1 LKPILNFK
9 TGNFLFRSGIFF
21 LVSAPLLSSFLFLF
35 SLLISSYI
43 NYKNFF
49 SDKWNYPFLLA
60 SFFIIISVSI
70 SSLERFSNNIAGWS
84 NYLNWV
90 SLFNWLPLFFC
101 IWAFKPYLYSPKSR
115 KIILLLLLSGSV
127 PLIISGFLQ
136 VFFEI
141 YGPFKFLNGI
151 VIWFQREGEPGL
163 TGLFNN
169 RNYASLWFT
178 ILWPICLAILSQ
190 RKNGSKFF
198 ISIFSISIIYSIY
211 LTFSRNGFINLFL
224 SSFIFLKS
232 SLSIWLLLVLILL
245 ITLLIAAVTN
255 IFPLSFKEIAINI
268 LPSKVIERFSIL
280 ENLAVFTSNARF
292 SIWLSA
298 LQFIKE
304 RPFLGWGAASFP
316 ILYKIEHD
324 VCCYKSYLQWYSHTH
339 NIQLEMALNYGL
351 PFAFIINTTLIIV
364 FYKSFK
370 KIFIFKRKDKNH
382 EKINL
387 NKFDKA
393 WWTASF
399 TFFCSQLIDIQYYDL
414 RLNIIFWILISGL
427 IIKIQENNKKIQI
440 IQESS
445 LTNKS

>member
-1 LKPILNFK
+1 MKTILNFK
-9 TGNFLFRSGIFF
+9 TGNILFRSGIFF
-21 LVSAPLLSSFLFLF
+21 LVSAPVISSFLFLF
-35 SLLISSYI
+35 SILISTYK

-49 SDKWNYPFLLA
+49 SDKWNYPFFLA
-60 SFFIIISVSI
+60 SFFLIISVSL
-70 SSLERFSNNIAGWS
+70 SSIEAFSNKINGWS

-90 SLFNWLPLFFC
+90 SLFNWLPSFLC
-101 IWAFKPYLYSPKSR
+101 IWAFKPYLYNSKLR

-136 VFFEI
+136 VFFDI
-141 YGPFKFLNGI
+141 NGPLKILNGLI
-151 VIWFQREGEPGL
+151 IWFQREGEPGL

-198 ISIFSISIIYSIY
+198 ICIFSISIISSIY
-211 LTFSRNGFINLFL
+211 LTFSRNGLLNLFL
-224 SSFIFLKS
+224 SSLIFLKG
-232 SLSIWLLLVLILL
+232 SLSTWLFLFLILF

-255 IFPLSFKEIAINI
+255 IFPLGFKEFAINI
-268 LPSKVIERFSIL
+268 LPSKLLARFSIL
-280 ENLAVFTSNARF
+280 ENLEVLTSNARF
-292 SIWLSA
+292 SIWLTS
-298 LQFIKE
+298 LEFIKE

-316 ILYKIEHD
+316 ILYEIKNN
-324 VCCYKSYLQWYSHTH
+324 VCCYNSYLQWYGHTH

-351 PFAFIINTTLIIV
+351 PFSFLINTTLIII

-370 KIFIFKRKDKNH
+370 KIFIFKRKDKSL

-387 NKFDKA
+387 NKFEKG

-399 TFFCSQLIDIQYYDL
+399 TFFFSQLFDIQYYDL
-414 RLNIIFWILISGL
+414 RLNIIFWIFISGL
-427 IIKIQENNKKIQI
+427 IVKIQEPDEKNVNL
-440 IQESS
+440 QEI
-445 LTNKS
+445 

>member
-1 LKPILNFK
+1 MKPILNFK
-9 TGNFLFRSGIFF
+9 TGNFLFRSGIFL
-21 LVSAPLLSSFLFLF
+21 LVSAPVLSSILFLF
-35 SLLISSYI
+35 SIFISTYK
-43 NYKNFF
+43 NYKNFL
-49 SDKWNYPFLLA
+49 SDKWNYPFFLA
-60 SFFIIISVSI
+60 SFFLIISVSI
-70 SSLERFSNNIAGWS
+70 SSLEPFSNKINGWS

-101 IWAFKPYLYSPKSR
+101 IWAFKPYLYSSKSR

-136 VFFEI
+136 VFFNI
-141 YGPFKFLNGI
+141 HGPFKIFNGLI
-151 VIWFQREGEPGL
+151 IWFQREGEPGL

-198 ISIFSISIIYSIY
+198 IYIFSISIISSIY
-211 LTFSRNGFINLFL
+211 LTFSRVGLLNLFL
-224 SSFIFLKS
+224 TSLIFLKG
-232 SLSIWLLLVLILL
+232 SLSIWLFLFLLLL

-255 IFPLSFKEIAINI
+255 IFPLSFKEFAISI
-268 LPSKVIERFSIL
+268 LPSEIIARFSIL
-280 ENLAVFTSNARF
+280 ENLEVFTSNARF

-298 LQFIKE
+298 LEFIKE

-316 ILYKIEHD
+316 ILYETKNDI
-324 VCCYKSYLQWYSHTH
+324 CCYKSYLQWYGHTH

-351 PFAFIINTTLIIV
+351 PFSLLINATLIFV

-370 KIFIFKRKDKNH
+370 KIFIFKRKNKSL

-387 NKFDKA
+387 NKFEKA
-393 WWTASF
+393 WWTSSF
-399 TFFCSQLIDIQYYDL
+399 AFFFSQLFDIQYYDL
-414 RLNIIFWILISGL
+414 RLNIIFWIFISGL
-427 IIKIQENNKKIQI
+427 IVKLQETDEKTENLKEI
-440 IQESS
+440 
-445 LTNKS
+445 